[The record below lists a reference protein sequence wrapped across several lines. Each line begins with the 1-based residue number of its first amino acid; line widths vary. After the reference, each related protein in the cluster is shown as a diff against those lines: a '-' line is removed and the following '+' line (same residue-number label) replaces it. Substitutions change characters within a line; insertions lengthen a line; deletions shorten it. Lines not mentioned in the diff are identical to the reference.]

1 MSKPPN
7 FRMNSPVILTQMN
20 LIHQAEKLFTEA
32 FALHQQGQLL
42 RAQSIYEQVLKIKPN
57 HFDAMNLLGVIAAQ
71 NKKPALAVQ
80 LIGRA
85 ITIDASNATAHYN
98 LGLALHELNQLKEA
112 LNSYERAIEIK
123 PDYYYAHN
131 NKGNA
136 LRDLKRLEEALV
148 SYNLAIQFKS
158 DYVEAYF
165 NRSNVLL
172 ELKRLDEALVSY
184 KHTIQLNPDFAEA
197 YFSYGI
203 VLLELKK
210 FDEAVVS
217 FELAIKLRSDYA
229 EAYSN
234 LGLAYQALNRMEEA
248 LASYTYA
255 LEIEPNLDKAHNNKG
270 NALKVLNKIDE
281 ALASYERAIKINPK
295 FVEAYLNHGNLH
307 LELKHWELALESY
320 ERAIEVD
327 SGNAEV
333 YLNKGLALQKLK
345 RVQEALT
352 SFNRAVEINP
362 ELAEAHSNR
371 GLVLQELNRLDEALV
386 SYDLAIKLK
395 PNFAEAHSNRG
406 NALRESN
413 YLDDALVSF
422 DRAILIN
429 PNLAQAHSNRG
440 VVMEYLKRF
449 QDALDCYNRAI
460 ELMPDYAEAFSNRG
474 NTLKEL
480 KRLDD
485 ARDSYEKALVLKPNY
500 EFLLGT
506 LIHTNHQMCE
516 WNRYD
521 ENNLQLRVKLE
532 NKEKVS
538 PSFPI
543 LAIYDSP
550 SLQRVAAEI
559 WVEAK
564 CPPNHALGPI
574 NKATPKTKIR
584 LGYFSSDFID
594 HPVSFLAAELFEL
607 HDRSAFEVIGFSFT
621 SAPTDVMQDRL
632 KKGFDKFID
641 VSLLSNIE
649 VSKLARELAI
659 DIAIDL
665 GGHTLNARTE
675 IFAFR
680 AAPIQV
686 SYIGYLGTMGAN
698 YFDYLIADETI
709 IPKNNHPYY
718 CEKIAYLPS
727 YQVNDRK
734 RIISGRAF
742 TKSELGIPEENFLF
756 CCFNNNY
763 KITPG
768 VFESW
773 IRILK
778 AVDKSTLLLL
788 AENSWSE
795 FNLTKEA
802 ELRGIDKSRLT
813 FAKRIPRSDYLARYR
828 LADLFLDTMPYNA
841 GTTAS
846 DALWAGLP
854 VLTQIG
860 QSFAGRVAASL
871 LNAIELPEL
880 ITHTQAEYESKA
892 IELACNPVLM
902 SEIKSKLAA
911 NRLTAQLFNTPLFT
925 KHIEKAYSAMV
936 ERNRANLPPEHIYID
951 T

>member
-1 MSKPPN
+1 MG
-7 FRMNSPVILTQMN
+7 FLTYVLITKMN
-20 LIHQAEKLFTEA
+20 LTHQVDQLFTKA
-32 FALHQQGQLL
+32 FTLHQQGRLL
-42 RAQSIYEQVLKIKPN
+42 EAQSIYQQVLKIKPN

-71 NKKPALAVQ
+71 NKNHALAVQ
-80 LIGRA
+80 LIRRA
-85 ITIDASNATAHYN
+85 ITIDAHNATAHYN
-98 LGLALHELNQLKEA
+98 LGLALNELNQLEDA
-112 LNSYERAIEIK
+112 LSSYEHAIAIK

-136 LRDLKRLEEALV
+136 LKGLKRLEEALV
-148 SYNLAIQFKS
+148 SYNLAIQCKT

-165 NRSNVLL
+165 NRSNILL

-184 KHTIQLNPDFAEA
+184 KHTIQLDPDFAEA
-197 YFSYGI
+197 HFSCGI
-203 VLLELKK
+203 VFLELKR

-217 FELAIKLRSDYA
+217 FDRAVKLKADYA

-234 LGLAYQALNRMEEA
+234 LGLAFEALNRMEEA
-248 LASYTYA
+248 LTSYGYA
-255 LEIEPNLDKAHNNKG
+255 LAIEPNLDKAHNNKG
-270 NALKVLNKIDE
+270 NALKILNRNDE
-281 ALASYERAIKINPK
+281 ALASYEQAIKINPK
-295 FVEAYLNHGNLH
+295 FAEAYSNRGNLH
-307 LELKHWELALESY
+307 LELKLWEQALESY
-320 ERAIEVD
+320 ERAIEFNFT
-327 SGNAEV
+327 NAEV
-333 YLNKGLALQKLK
+333 YSHQGLALQKLN
-345 RVQEALT
+345 RVQEALV
-352 SFNRAVEINP
+352 SFNRAIEINP

-406 NALRESN
+406 YALKELQ
-413 YLDDALVSF
+413 YLDDALVCF
-422 DRAILIN
+422 DRAISIN
-429 PNLAQAHSNRG
+429 PNLAEAYSNRG
-440 VVMEYLKRF
+440 VVKQYLKRL
-449 QDALDCYNRAI
+449 QDSLDDYDHAI
-460 ELMPDYAEAFSNRG
+460 ELMPDYAEAYSNRG

-480 KRLDD
+480 KHLDD
-485 ARDSYEKALVLKPNY
+485 ARVSYEKALALKPDY

-516 WNRYD
+516 WNGYE

-532 NKEKVS
+532 NKQKVS

-543 LAIYDSP
+543 LAIFDSP
-550 SLQRVAAEI
+550 NLQRVAAEI

-564 CPPNHALGPI
+564 CPINSSLGPI
-574 NKATPKTKIR
+574 NKAPPKTKIR

-607 HDRSAFEVIGFSFT
+607 HDRSTFEVIGFSFT

-641 VSLLSNIE
+641 ISSLSNIE
-649 VSKLARELAI
+649 ASKLARELAI

-675 IFAFR
+675 IFAYR

-686 SYIGYLGTMGAN
+686 SYLGYLGTMGAN
-698 YFDYLIADETI
+698 YFDYLIADQTI
-709 IPKNNHPYY
+709 IPKNNHPFY
-718 CEKIAYLPS
+718 CEKIVYLPS

-734 RIISGRAF
+734 RIISDRAF
-742 TKSELGIPEENFLF
+742 TKSELGIPEENFVF

-773 IRILK
+773 MRILK
-778 AVDKSTLLLL
+778 AVDKSSLLLL

-795 FNLTKEA
+795 FNLTREA
-802 ELRGIDKSRLT
+802 ELRGIDKARLS
-813 FAKRIPRSDYLARYR
+813 FAKRIPRPDYLARYR
-828 LADLFLDTMPYNA
+828 VADLFLDTLPYNA

-860 QSFAGRVAASL
+860 QAFAGRMAASL

-880 ITHTQAEYESKA
+880 ITNSQAEYESKA
-892 IELACNPVLM
+892 IELASNPVLM
-902 SEIKSKLAA
+902 SEIKSKLGA

-925 KHIEKAYSAMV
+925 KHIEKAYLAMF
-936 ERNRANLPPEHIYID
+936 ERNQADLPPEHIY
-951 T
+951 TYT